1 MQIQIPLIFILQI
14 VKYIHSC
21 QNSQLKISQIQQ
33 QIQSHKLIEIL
44 KFYIVNKK
52 MINYNY
58 NKVQLIKI
66 NILLLPVKLSV
77 FENQNHRHFY
87 SQKMKKTFLI
97 DEIYKKNLIYSQIY
111 KLLTQF
117 IIMNCMS
124 DECQEKFQQILQ
136 LKDLFSIRE
145 VLPQRVQKYKM
156 FDIKFQ
162 LRQIRHQKLKR
173 LDQIIN
179 SSIYS
184 QPTQCQQGT
193 EKQISKQFRNLF
205 LADQQNI
212 CLGCDKYIFEKKV
225 ILLCQ
230 DKFAH
235 CYHSSCLAKMLKQQL
250 ESKCIQF
257 YCMCKSQ
264 INNGQIIRQKYFDL
278 EVYVDKL
285 MENQIQYFKS
295 RLPNIKTC
303 ANKNCNFFWLLNDS
317 VKKRSK
323 SQCKS
328 YPITYLPSK
337 TSRTSYLNFCPH
349 CRFL

>member
-1 MQIQIPLIFILQI
+1 MPLQIPVIFTLQCVKYMYFCLEICTFRIFQIQIKDSPMDFCRINRDPKIVYTQLDNDDLQLQKFQLIYFNIF
-14 VKYIHSC
+14 HS
-21 QNSQLKISQIQQ
+21 LKLL
-33 QIQSHKLIEIL
+33 LIENL
-44 KFYIVNKK
+44 KQPIFLFLQKEEKK
-52 MINYNY
+52 SD
-58 NKVQLIKI
+58 
-66 NILLLPVKLSV
+66 P
-77 FENQNHRHFY
+77 
-87 SQKMKKTFLI
+87 FL
-97 DEIYKKNLIYSQIY
+97 DL
-111 KLLTQF
+111 KLLAQF

-145 VLPQRVQKYKM
+145 VLPQRVQKQKM

-179 SSIYS
+179 SSIQS
-184 QPTQCQQGT
+184 QPTQYQQGT
-193 EKQISKQFRNLF
+193 EKEISKYFKSLF
-205 LADQQNI
+205 LADQQNM

-225 ILLCQ
+225 SLLCW
-230 DKFAH
+230 DKLEH
-235 CYHSSCLAKMLKQQL
+235 SYHSSCLAKMLKQQL
-250 ESKCIQF
+250 ESKCIKF
-257 YCMCKSQ
+257 YCICKSQ
-264 INNGQIIRQKYFDL
+264 IKNGQIIRQKYFDL

-285 MENQIQYFKS
+285 MENQIQYLKS
-295 RLPNIKTC
+295 RLTNIKTC

-328 YPITYLPSK
+328 YPITYFPSK
-337 TSRTSYLNFCPH
+337 TSRITYLNFCPH